1 MKRKLPVKLWDI
13 VVILLALTL
22 TGASAYSVYFKKQST
37 ARVMIEG
44 PRQKWIF
51 PIEAEEAI
59 NVKGPLGTTVVR
71 IHGNEAW
78 VESSPC
84 DNQVCV
90 SAGHLSGNF
99 DFAACL
105 PNNVMV
111 IIEGNKKSNE
121 IDTTSK

>member
-22 TGASAYSVYFKKQST
+22 TGASAYSIYIKERSST
-37 ARVMIEG
+37 QVTIEG
-44 PRQKWIF
+44 PRQKWVF
-51 PIEAEEAI
+51 PIEAEETI
-59 NVKGPLGTTVVR
+59 NVKGLIGTTVIK

-90 SAGHLSGNF
+90 RAGHLSENF

-105 PNNVMV
+105 PNNVMLMV
-111 IIEGNKKSNE
+111 EGKKKSNE